1 MSLSLPNAHTT
12 SEANV
17 TTTNSVRLVS
27 SSSSS
32 SADGG
37 SSTLSDRDAVSSSA
51 LGIPF
56 AGKNAKFNCRVCMAD
71 TRRECANEDVNS
83 STVLDNVCIK
93 CTKDDCPGPNSYHL
107 SCLGLPK
114 QSQMYRNAIISHCKV
129 IDRRAKCKGRG
140 AERFPATSAAL
151 NQVYSSKSAWWH
163 LPGELQSGG
172 KYLGELEV
180 LYRKLKKKDY
190 PIFSFFVCPSCDLHG
205 SKAIM
210 LIDYFERFD
219 AMKIEYFAEQL
230 NWTKK
235 AAARGPRTDRPD
247 ECVEIRSGLAFLSFL
262 VDDARNEFIKNHRKE
277 QTQSSESE
285 LQFNPT
291 ELRLERMSEV
301 LCQLEREL
309 PSQTNQE
316 HRRRDKFR
324 KHKITLDPTYL
335 VGLPIRLFNPID
347 NSYNS
352 GRIIDCK
359 SNSTFHDDA
368 VLINSVTESIDEQIA
383 STLYLVRFARGLD
396 GRKVAIHKWIYL
408 EEHAVIIGGDVCW
421 ARVDD
426 AVEPSRGK
434 TSGLDSEQK
443 TISAVSKDYV
453 VPYRPVQLVFR
464 SMLEMIPL
472 QNLNPY
478 SSIVLAYGLG
488 QSVNTMRISIRSG
501 SGGKGEE
508 PKGSGNGNAAERPCV
523 IPLTEKNPAWIDE
536 MLKLAKFSDEDVAM
550 AFAKGLWEREEQRRA
565 RAACPC
571 RPIKYIEQSADDDD
585 ELLMPDGSPPRKKP
599 RSSPRLV

>member
-1 MSLSLPNAHTT
+1 
-12 SEANV
+12 
-17 TTTNSVRLVS
+17 
-27 SSSSS
+27 
-32 SADGG
+32 
-37 SSTLSDRDAVSSSA
+37 
-51 LGIPF
+51 
-56 AGKNAKFNCRVCMAD
+56 
-71 TRRECANEDVNS
+71 
-83 STVLDNVCIK
+83 
-93 CTKDDCPGPNSYHL
+93 
-107 SCLGLPK
+107 
-114 QSQMYRNAIISHCKV
+114 MYRNAIISHCKV
-129 IDRRAKCKGRG
+129 IDRKAKCKGRG
-140 AERFPATSAAL
+140 AERFPAISAAL
-151 NQVYSSKSAWWH
+151 NEVYSSKSAWWH

-180 LYRKLKKKDY
+180 LYRRLTKKDY

-219 AMKIEYFAEQL
+219 AMKIEYFSKQL
-230 NWTKK
+230 NWTKEK
-235 AAARGPRTDRPD
+235 ASECRSRIDRPD

-262 VDDARNEFIKNHRKE
+262 VDDARNDFMKDYRKR
-277 QTQSSESE
+277 QIVSSDSK

-301 LCQLEREL
+301 LYQLKKEL
-309 PSQTNQE
+309 PGQKNQD
-316 HRRRDKFR
+316 HRRRDDKR
-324 KHKITLDPTYL
+324 QKHKITLDPTYL

-352 GRIIDCK
+352 GRIVDCK
-359 SNSTFHDDA
+359 LNSTLHKDDA

-408 EEHAVIIGGDVCW
+408 EEHAVTIGGDVCW

-426 AVEPSRGK
+426 VVKPGGK
-434 TSGLDSEQK
+434 TTGLDSEQEM
-443 TISAVSKDYV
+443 ISAVGKDYV

-478 SSIVLAYGLG
+478 SSNVLAYGLG

-501 SGGKGEE
+501 PGGKGEE
-508 PKGSGNGNAAERPCV
+508 PKGSGNGNAAGRPCV
-523 IPLTEKNPAWIDE
+523 IPLTEKNPSWIDE
-536 MLKLAKFSDEDVAM
+536 MLKIAKFSDEDVAM
-550 AFAKGLWEREEQRRA
+550 ALAKSLWEREEQRRA

-571 RPIKYIEQSADDDD
+571 MPQKYIENPSDIDNDD
-585 ELLMPDGSPPRKKP
+585 ELLMPDDIPPRKKP